1 MPNKQQLVDLRRR
14 KSSSPQLCNLAL
26 VCQAEERKENG
37 GPTQSEGTY
46 PVTSLVDWRQ
56 AGRGGRKTVGEIGRK
71 AECAWRE
78 QQGMIKDN
86 KKVKKG
92 LGQKGKTEIRN

>member
-1 MPNKQQLVDLRRR
+1 M
-14 KSSSPQLCNLAL
+14 L
-26 VCQAEERKENG
+26 VCQAEEREENRD
-37 GPTQSEGTY
+37 PTQSEGTY

-56 AGRGGRKTVGEIGRK
+56 AGRGGRTVGEIGRK

-78 QQGMIKDN
+78 PRGMIKDKN
-86 KKVKKG
+86 KKKVKKE

>member
-1 MPNKQQLVDLRRR
+1 M
-14 KSSSPQLCNLAL
+14 
-26 VCQAEERKENG
+26 
-37 GPTQSEGTY
+37 
-46 PVTSLVDWRQ
+46 TSLVDWRQ
-56 AGRGGRKTVGEIGRK
+56 ARRGGRRTVGEIGRK